1 MSFIAKA
8 NLALSITLTAIAT
21 LLAPLITPTLMSLL
35 AQQYV
40 PIDFWNMM
48 LGIFN
53 MVILP
58 IIAGL
63 IFNSF
68 AYAATSQRRIIVQ
81 VIFSVIIV
89 IGKNLILLYA
99 EEATQAAVL
108 KSFFVDSIWF
118 IILPIIVGNIFI

>member
-8 NLALSITLTAIAT
+8 NLALSVTLTAIAT
-21 LLAPLITPTLMSLL
+21 LGSPGHSDFDEFAG
-35 AQQYV
+35 QQYV

-63 IFNSF
+63 VFNSI
-68 AYAATSQRRIIVQ
+68 AYAVTSQKRIVIQ
-81 VIFSVIIV
+81 VIVSVIDC
-89 IGKNLILLYA
+89 G
-99 EEATQAAVL
+99 
-108 KSFFVDSIWF
+108 W
-118 IILPIIVGNIFI
+118 